1 MKRIIIPA
9 LALLLG
15 LTSCN
20 WLERN
25 PKATLAPENYFRDET
40 DLQLFSNSFYNNL
53 LPKEPFDEQSD
64 HYVYPCRTP
73 AAAGATAPA
82 PGATSG
88 R

>member
-40 DLQLFSNSFYNNL
+40 DLQLFSNSF
-53 LPKEPFDEQSD
+53 PRSCAAAPTA
-64 HYVYPCRTP
+64 PCRTRV
-73 AAAGATAPA
+73 AAGAPAPA
-82 PGATSG
+82 PGETSG

>member
-53 LPKEPFDEQSD
+53 LP
-64 HYVYPCRTP
+64 CRTP

>member
-40 DLQLFSNSFYNNL
+40 DLQLFSNR
-53 LPKEPFDEQSD
+53 DG
-64 HYVYPCRTP
+64 P
-73 AAAGATAPA
+73 AAVLQ
-82 PGATSG
+82 
-88 R
+88 

>member
-40 DLQLFSNSFYNNL
+40 DLQLFSNSFYL
-53 LPKEPFDEQSD
+53 HGCGGRQCRPGFRLCGDERRAA
-64 HYVYPCRTP
+64 VCRH
-73 AAAGATAPA
+73 G
-82 PGATSG
+82 GE
-88 R
+88 

>member
-9 LALLLG
+9 IALLLG

-53 LPKEPFDEQSD
+53 LPKEPFESAAIDGASRSQSFFRLTI
-64 HYVYPCRTP
+64 PMMMPTLL
-73 AAAGATAPA
+73 
-82 PGATSG
+82 
-88 R
+88 